1 MTEDQILLGIALT
14 VALAAFSQ
22 ILAGKLRV
30 PALLLLLPAGFVA
43 GALTDV
49 IHPNNLLGPE
59 FSALV
64 SLSVAVILYDAGL
77 GLDLRQLTGRTR
89 GIVGRLLVAGVLLTF
104 LAVGAVAPALF
115 GMSLASAAMVGVIL
129 VVSGPTVVG
138 PLLEYVRPTDKLR
151 RILVWEGTLIDPIGG
166 ILGALVFHAVSSSQ
180 SDLGGGYQLGQFAI
194 SMGIGLVGGAV
205 GVALLW
211 LTLRVLRLGETLGT
225 IAQLAVVI
233 IVSAG
238 CDVVR
243 DDTGLIAAI
252 VTGLA
257 VANLP
262 GFDMPARRP
271 FFETLV
277 QLIIG
282 LLFVSISS
290 TVTPASLKPV
300 LLPSLLLIAF
310 LVLVVRPLVALVSTG
325 KAGLTL
331 GERGF
336 IGWMAPR
343 GIVAA
348 STASAFAADLS
359 DQGLAGASKIL
370 PVTFLVIV
378 GTVLLYALTAA
389 PVARRLGVVRP
400 SRSRPLL
407 VGGDRWVVDMG
418 RALRS
423 AGLDVLMWA
432 GDEDERERIREAGLE
447 LAHGELLA
455 TATNPRARLEGV
467 TTVFCART
475 TTTSTPWPRSW
486 WRATS
491 RAPST
496 GSGPRTRA
504 TASSPP
510 TRAATS
516 SSAPGWSGTSWPS
529 GTGRAPATWCSPP
542 PARSR
547 RTARRC
553 SWCGPTA
560 GSSRSPK
567 PRPGRPR
574 RPGTTSSYS
583 WAPYRP
589 RSPGPGPVEVRVHA
603 GRGVR
608 RAVGGLPWG

>member
-1 MTEDQILLGIALT
+1 MSEDRILLGIALT
-14 VALAAFSQ
+14 VGLAASCQ

-49 IHPNNLLGPE
+49 IHPDDLLGAE

-77 GLDLRQLTGRTR
+77 GLDLSRLTGRTR
-89 GIVGRLLVAGVLLTF
+89 GIVGRLLVTGVLVTF

-138 PLLEYVRPTDKLR
+138 PLLEYVRPTDTLR
-151 RILVWEGTLIDPIGG
+151 RVLVWEGTLIDPIGG

-180 SDLGGGYQLGQFAI
+180 ADLGRGYQLGQFAI
-194 SMGIGLVGGAV
+194 SMAFGLVGGVV

-233 IVSAG
+233 VVAAG

-243 DDTGLIAAI
+243 DDTGLIAAT

-290 TVTPASLKPV
+290 TVTPASLRPV
-300 LLPSLLLIAF
+300 LLPSLALVVF
-310 LVLVVRPLVALVSTG
+310 LVLVVRPLVAFLSTG
-325 KAGLTL
+325 RSGLTR

-348 STASAFAADLS
+348 STASAFATTLT
-359 DQGLAGASKIL
+359 DQGLAGAGKIL

-407 VGGDRWVVDMG
+407 VGGDHWVVDLG

-432 GDEDERERIREAGLE
+432 GDEDERERIKDAGLE
-447 LAHGELLA
+447 LAQGELLA

-467 TTVFCART
+467 TTVFLLTDDDDFNALASVVVEGNVEGPVYRVAPPHEGHGVVAPYTGGDVLFGARLVRHVLAERYRRGARYLVQ
-475 TTTSTPWPRSW
+475 P
-486 WRATS
+486 AS
-491 RAPST
+491 RPV
-496 GSGPRTRA
+496 P
-504 TASSPP
+504 
-510 TRAATS
+510 
-516 SSAPGWSGTSWPS
+516 
-529 GTGRAPATWCSPP
+529 
-542 PARSR
+542 
-547 RTARRC
+547 
-553 SWCGPTA
+553 A
-560 GSSRSPK
+560 GSETLFVVRGDGRLHPVTEDRTVSPAADDLLVLLGPV
-567 PRPGRPR
+567 PRP
-574 RPGTTSSYS
+574 
-583 WAPYRP
+583 
-589 RSPGPGPVEVRVHA
+589 E
-603 GRGVR
+603 
-608 RAVGGLPWG
+608 

>member
-1 MTEDQILLGIALT
+1 MSEDQILLGIALT
-14 VALAAFSQ
+14 VALAAACQ

-49 IHPNNLLGPE
+49 IHPNDLLGPE

-77 GLDLRQLTGRTR
+77 GLDLRHLTGRTR
-89 GIVGRLLVAGVLLTF
+89 GIVGRLLAVGVLLTF

-115 GMSLASAAMVGVIL
+115 GMSLATAAMVGVIL

-138 PLLEYVRPTDKLR
+138 PLLEYVRPDDRLR

-166 ILGALVFHAVSSSQ
+166 ILGALVFHAVSSS
-180 SDLGGGYQLGQFAI
+180 SADVGRGHQLGQFAI
-194 SMGIGLVGGAV
+194 SMGVGLVGGAV

-233 IVSAG
+233 VVAAG
-238 CDVVR
+238 CDIVR
-243 DDTGLIAAI
+243 DDTGLIAAT

-290 TVTPASLKPV
+290 TVTPASLRPV
-300 LLPSLLLIAF
+300 LLPSLVLIAF
-310 LVLVVRPLVALVSTG
+310 LVLVVRPLVAFLSTL
-325 KAGLTL
+325 KSGLTR

-348 STASAFAADLS
+348 STASAFAAGLS
-359 DQGLAGASKIL
+359 DKGLAGASKIL

-389 PVARRLGVVRP
+389 PVARRLRVVRT

-418 RALRS
+418 RALRA

-432 GDEDERERIREAGLE
+432 GDEDERERIRDAGLE
-447 LAHGELLA
+447 LAQGELLA

-467 TTVFCART
+467 TTVFLLTDDDDFNALASVVVEGNVEGPVYRVAPPHEGRGVVAPYTGGDVLFGARLVRHVLAERYRQGARYLVRPASAGPVPADCET
-475 TTTSTPWPRSW
+475 LFVV
-486 WRATS
+486 RADG
-491 RAPST
+491 RLVPVT
-496 GSGPRTRA
+496 GAGA
-504 TASSPP
+504 GAV
-510 TRAATS
+510 
-516 SSAPGWSGTSWPS
+516 
-529 GTGRAPATWCSPP
+529 APAPEDVLVLLGPVPLTR
-542 PARSR
+542 PA
-547 RTARRC
+547 
-553 SWCGPTA
+553 
-560 GSSRSPK
+560 
-567 PRPGRPR
+567 
-574 RPGTTSSYS
+574 
-583 WAPYRP
+583 
-589 RSPGPGPVEVRVHA
+589 PGPG
-603 GRGVR
+603 
-608 RAVGGLPWG
+608 